1 GGDLGPGVPRAQFAC
16 ACFHWIFA
24 FSVVARNLLLRAKA
38 EAAATRADAAEVFD
52 YALAAP
58 GKEWTWW
65 LDRCGN
71 APIEKLLW
79 WRRRAL
85 WVGLDILLRGYKGK
99 HFLDASQETPGPDMM
114 EDVSPAQVQAV
125 PPRGELAGRSD
136 KDAWELREGMLVRK
150 HRAMRLTLFTPARM
164 KDTPVLEEHLS
175 GQRRTVMQQPGGAHV
190 INDDYKLAEKPTRSM
205 MERWRGETQ
214 FEILPEFR
222 KLYGPSA
229 EASASSALEEQ
240 PRKFA
245 RTLRDGASSAASSRP
260 QRLQDPLDDLPV
272 PSPPERLKDPIDDL
286 PVPSPP
292 ERLQDPVDDLPAVE
306 GQLPPQPEYLEEEHA
321 SAAPYSTSEE
331 SDSEEELIADGMA
344 KQAQYIETPAQ
355 HHVYACEIDVG
366 DKDLRR
372 LRKKP
377 QKAAVWLSQKMM
389 EKSKEVSW
397 RSLDESQKKEYD
409 EAMAVEV
416 TNVVRES
423 AIRALTKQELA
434 SVDPRQVM
442 SMRWVLTRKQSGLAK
457 ARLVVLG
464 YQMPGIENV
473 KTASPTLS
481 RTVRNVMLSV
491 SSHAGF
497 ALESGDVTRRLIGI
511 AGVHV
516 DDFLIA
522 GDLNDEGYVTAKAQ
536 LQAKFRF
543 GKWDSAAGEGFTFAG
558 CRVWQDKHGIHLDQ
572 EEYIR
577 EWVQEIPLSSARAN
591 EWKSSLTAA
600 ELSELR
606 GVLGTLSW
614 KASQTGPLYQSAVS
628 LKLSEIPHATIKT
641 ILEVNKLVRK
651 VRRQAKQKIT
661 FPAWRLPWQQMST
674 VGWADASQG
683 NRPNKSST
691 IGFMACYGPREIADG
706 EEVQL
711 AMVA

>member
-1 GGDLGPGVPRAQFAC
+1 MCMLPLDIRL
-16 ACFHWIFA
+16 
-24 FSVVARNLLLRAKA
+24 FSGREAGNLLLRAKA

-65 LDRCGN
+65 LDRPPFVCFFRCGN

-229 EASASSALEEQ
+229 ED
-240 PRKFA
+240 FA
-245 RTLRDGASSAASSRP
+245 RRGEFSCIVTTS
-260 QRLQDPLDDLPV
+260 
-272 PSPPERLKDPIDDL
+272 
-286 PVPSPP
+286 
-292 ERLQDPVDDLPAVE
+292 AVE